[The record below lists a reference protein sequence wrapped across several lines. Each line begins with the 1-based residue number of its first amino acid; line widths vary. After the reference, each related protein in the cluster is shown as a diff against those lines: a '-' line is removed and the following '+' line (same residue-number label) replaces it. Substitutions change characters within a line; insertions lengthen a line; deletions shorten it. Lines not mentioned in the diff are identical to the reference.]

1 MAINDPA
8 DSDRTP
14 NERLIT
20 YFVNKNVVIAV
31 FQNKS
36 VLLANVIPKNFGL
49 QQQQQLHIYGL
60 LSLNYSLTARGLVEA
75 F

>member
-8 DSDRTP
+8 DSDEAP

-20 YFVNKNVVIAV
+20 HFVNKNVIIAV

-36 VLLANVIPKNFGL
+36 VLLTTANPKNFGL
-49 QQQQQLHIYGL
+49 LQQQQLHIYMTCPSAIHWPPDAQL
-60 LSLNYSLTARGLVEA
+60 
-75 F
+75 

>member
-8 DSDRTP
+8 DSDEAP

-20 YFVNKNVVIAV
+20 HFVNKNVIIAV

-36 VLLANVIPKNFGL
+36 VLLTNAKPKN
-49 QQQQQLHIYGL
+49 
-60 LSLNYSLTARGLVEA
+60 
-75 F
+75 

>member
-31 FQNKS
+31 FQNKR
-36 VLLANVIPKNFGL
+36 VLLTNAKPKNFDLL
-49 QQQQQLHIYGL
+49 QQ
-60 LSLNYSLTARGLVEA
+60 
-75 F
+75 

>member
-36 VLLANVIPKNFGL
+36 VLLTNAKPKNFGL
-49 QQQQQLHIYGL
+49 LQQQQLHIYGL
-60 LSLNYSLTARGLVEA
+60 SLNYSLTARRTVVD